1 MKRRWTSPYSPKM
14 VRGGTLALT
23 LNEIRHL
30 ILTAPL
36 VVRQTTDIYDI
47 FCPKMT
53 LTLAFQ
59 LSMLGFIFDFLT
71 CVFYLT
77 TKARFFGQLGS
88 SLYPPCPFAYV
99 CCLYFMYRRELI
111 ALFTWQCLLQ
121 ELQITDE
128 CPHFK

>member
-1 MKRRWTSPYSPKM
+1 M

-30 ILTAPL
+30 ILKAPM
-36 VVRQTTDIYDI
+36 VVRQTTDIYDF

-77 TKARFFGQLGS
+77 TKARFLDNWEAAFIL
-88 SLYPPCPFAYV
+88 PVHVP
-99 CCLYFMYRRELI
+99 MYAVYISCI
-111 ALFTWQCLLQ
+111 A
-121 ELQITDE
+121 EN
-128 CPHFK
+128 